1 MVFAIVVN
9 TIILGMDHYPIEPS
23 EERWREIVNYVFL
36 VIFVLEFVV
45 KVLGLSWKGYMSN
58 STNSFDFVVLIISLV
73 EVVISAMDVKI

>member
-45 KVLGLSWKGYMSN
+45 KVLGLSW
-58 STNSFDFVVLIISLV
+58 
-73 EVVISAMDVKI
+73 